1 MGSNSKPTTGSVQR
15 ITREKGFGFI
25 RATDGRDYF
34 FHYTELQNI
43 ELGQL
48 IEGDQVEFVGVETPK
63 GLRANEVR
71 LTGSPAR

>member
-1 MGSNSKPTTGSVQR
+1 MGPNSKANVGSIQR

-25 RATDGRDYF
+25 RAEDGRDYF